1 MIFQPKTVDYEL
13 SPYTGLTRDS
23 WIEAAEYMLTGIFDN
38 IKSEEDPVIMPRKE
52 TEITYPHAYSPED
65 VREAEYKAE
74 MLEGLTRSFLLLLR
88 L

>member
-1 MIFQPKTVDYEL
+1 
-13 SPYTGLTRDS
+13 
-23 WIEAAEYMLTGIFDN
+23 
-38 IKSEEDPVIMPRKE
+38 MPRKE